1 MKYDFHNF
9 KSHSRIYKEGVEFLF
24 HTFMLKSKCKREI
37 HIILHLP
44 AKKLFKK
51 TRNNSKINQA
61 PLIDS
66 IN

>member
-51 TRNNSKINQA
+51 LGTTQK
-61 PLIDS
+61 
-66 IN
+66 